1 MKRLLIIFFIFLF
14 SLAGESPV
22 DKIKSVSE
30 EVLKDYTQ
38 PLINSFGILSNTSL
52 FHSSYCH
59 SILGFDLSLKA
70 SYSPIPKSARY
81 FSDSVLAC
89 SLISG
94 TDSLVFFK
102 VFLESAPTI
111 FGPTDKKPV
120 SVPGNAVAIP
130 KEIPGGLNL
139 PGLPYLIPQLTV
151 GLPFGSE
158 IFIRY
163 IPWPFKGTKVNL
175 YGFGLKENLNHF
187 GPLKN
192 LPVSICL
199 GFAYQIFTIG
209 DVLKTQNMSLNLIA
223 GKRLLILEPTIG
235 LGYEMTKVDINYQF
249 KYKIPTRSGEREE
262 TKNIK
267 VSFQGENKF
276 RINLGCGLRFGL
288 TFLHLGFEK
297 ALYPAFALTAG
308 VSFR

>member
-1 MKRLLIIFFIFLF
+1 MKMVLIIFLSFLF
-14 SLAGESPV
+14 CFAGESPV

-38 PLINSFGILSNTSL
+38 PLVNSFGILSNTSL
-52 FHSSYCH
+52 FHSAYCH
-59 SILGFDLSLKA
+59 SVLGFDLSLKV
-70 SYSPIPKSARY
+70 SYSPILQSARY

-89 SLISG
+89 SLIAGS
-94 TDSLVFFK
+94 DSLVFFK

-111 FGPTDKKPV
+111 FGPSDKKIV
-120 SVPGNAVAIP
+120 SVPGNAMAIP

-139 PGLPYLIPQLTV
+139 PGVPYLIPQLTV

-158 IFIRY
+158 VFIRY

-192 LPVSICL
+192 LPVSIAL
-199 GFAYQIFTIG
+199 GFAYQTFTIG
-209 DVLKTQNMSLNLIA
+209 EVLKTTNTSFNLIA
-223 GKRLLILEPTIG
+223 GKRVSFLEPTFG
-235 LGYEMTKVDINYQF
+235 LGYEMTKVNINYQF
-249 KYKIPTRSGEREE
+249 KYKVPTRSGEREE
-262 TKNIK
+262 TKDIK
-267 VSFQGENKF
+267 ISFVGENKF

-288 TFLHLGFEK
+288 TFLHFGFEK
-297 ALYPAFALTAG
+297 ALYPTFALTAG